1 MSMDQALTFAR
12 TNRERF
18 LGDLIEMIRIPS
30 VSTQTERAADI
41 RRMAEWLI
49 TRLTRLGFQTRLLPT
64 EGSPAVYGELPG
76 GGSGAPILLLYGHYD
91 VQPAEPLE
99 EWSSPPFE
107 PEVRGENLYGRGAS
121 DMKGP
126 LSAYLAALE
135 SAIAAGPMPV
145 SIKIL
150 FEGEEE
156 VGSPHLAVADG
167 TRARIAALRRRA
179 ERRYAAPAAGP
190 AHHRLWAARAG
201 ILRAT
206 GGNGGARPA
215 FRALRG
221 SVAQRRTDPVRIG
234 RRDARFRADG

>member
-135 SAIAAGPMPV
+135 LAIAAGPMPV
-145 SIKIL
+145 GIKIL

-156 VGSPHLAVADG
+156 VGSPNLQSLMERERELLRCDAVLNGD
-167 TRARIAALRRRA
+167 TLLLRPDLPTIV
-179 ERRYAAPAAGP
+179 YG
-190 AHHRLWAARAG
+190 
-201 ILRAT
+201 
-206 GGNGGARPA
+206 
-215 FRALRG
+215 LRG
-221 SVAQRRTDPVRIG
+221 LAYYELRVETAAHDLHSGLFGERLPTPDRSCANWSPGCTIPA
-234 RRDARFRADG
+234 DA